1 MKAYI
6 DGMDIEYD
14 YYPEHENNHGEGMI
28 EYIVADVVIYSV
40 TEDGVEV
47 EDYDENELIKQL
59 IEINN

>member
-14 YYPEHENNHGEGMI
+14 YYPAHENNHGEGII

-47 EDYDENELIKQL
+47 LDYDEWELIQRL
-59 IEINN
+59 IILNN

>member
-14 YYPEHENNHGEGMI
+14 YYPAHENYHGEGMI

-40 TEDGVEV
+40 KEDGFEV
-47 EDYDENELIKQL
+47 EDYDEWELIQRL
-59 IEINN
+59 IILNN

>member
-14 YYPEHENNHGEGMI
+14 YYPAHENCHGEGMI

-47 EDYDENELIKQL
+47 LDYDEWELIQRL
-59 IEINN
+59 IILNN